1 MMPKGN
7 TVKCAKKLAR
17 GTMPEEKDIHLLI
30 LLEMKTVKLVLA
42 VIGMTHTIS
51 MKSFQNNI
59 KSLMNKTK
67 NPTNTI
73 PSQDSIGWY
82 FFAHIGNA

>member
-7 TVKCAKKLAR
+7 TVKCVKKLAKD
-17 GTMPEEKDIHLLI
+17 TMPEEKDIHLLI

-51 MKSFQNNI
+51 I
-59 KSLMNKTK
+59 RR
-67 NPTNTI
+67 
-73 PSQDSIGWY
+73 
-82 FFAHIGNA
+82 